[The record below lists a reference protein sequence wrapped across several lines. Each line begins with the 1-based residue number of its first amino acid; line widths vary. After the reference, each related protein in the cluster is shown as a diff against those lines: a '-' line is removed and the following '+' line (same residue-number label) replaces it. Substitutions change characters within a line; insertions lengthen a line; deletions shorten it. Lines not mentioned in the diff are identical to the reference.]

1 MKQNRPAHPRD
12 HEKSPVEKNL
22 DDAEG
27 RGPKAHAA
35 GAADVAPAAR
45 GQYGVAEENM
55 EAEDFYAA
63 SNSHKDEPEAE
74 NLK

>member
-1 MKQNRPAHPRD
+1 MKQNTPAHPRNP
-12 HEKSPVEKNL
+12 EKSPVEQNL

-27 RGPKAHAA
+27 RGPKAQVA

-63 SNSHKDEPEAE
+63 SNSHKEDPEAE